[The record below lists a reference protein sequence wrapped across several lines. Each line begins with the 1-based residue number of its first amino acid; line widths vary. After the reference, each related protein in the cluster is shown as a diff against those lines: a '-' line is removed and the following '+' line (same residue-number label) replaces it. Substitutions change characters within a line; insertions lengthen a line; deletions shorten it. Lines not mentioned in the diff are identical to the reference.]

1 MTLRPRRFGT
11 AARLLVV
18 VLLTGAGAGLG
29 GIALTLLLHL
39 VQHLAYGHTEDTFL
53 RGVEQASVVRRVL
66 VMTVGGAAVG
76 IGWWLLGSLR
86 PRQPSV
92 ADGVQEPGRLARL
105 PVSTL
110 DAGLQI
116 VAVGLGASLGREGAP
131 RQVGAALGS
140 WLAGRARLTP
150 AQRSTVVACGAGA
163 GLAAVYNVPL
173 SGALFTLEVLLRSA
187 RPRHVVP
194 AALSSAVATAVAL
207 LLLPDAP
214 TYDATGLAV
223 TGPLLLFAVLIGPV
237 AAGAGAMFLQVMAAA
252 GAHRPGT
259 GRLPVTVPG
268 AFAIV
273 GALAAGYPE
282 LLGNGKGLTQIALTG
297 RPALLLLAAVLVLKP
312 LATALCLSS
321 GANGGLLTPALAT
334 GAVLGALSGRGWEL
348 LLPGTAPGGYALVTA
363 TAVLA
368 TTQRAPLTAL
378 ALGLE
383 LTHATG
389 ALLVPMA
396 LATAVAYGC
405 TALWRASR
413 SREPGGWS
421 GRRDQLNR
429 GG

>member
-1 MTLRPRRFGT
+1 VTFRPRRFGT

-53 RGVEQASVVRRVL
+53 RGVQQASVVRRVL

-86 PRQPSV
+86 PRQPS
-92 ADGVQEPGRLARL
+92 AAAGQEPGRPARL

-173 SGALFTLEVLLRSA
+173 SGTLFTLEVLLRSA

-194 AALSSAVATAVAL
+194 AALSSAVATAIAL
-207 LLLPDAP
+207 LVLPDAP

-237 AAGAGAMFLQVMAAA
+237 AAGVGAMFGQVMAAA
-252 GAHRPGT
+252 RAHRPGT
-259 GRLPVTVPG
+259 RRLPVTVPG

-282 LLGNGKGLTQIALTG
+282 LLGNGKGLTQIALNG
-297 RPALLLLAAVLVLKP
+297 RPALLLLAVVLVLKP

-334 GAVLGALSGRGWEL
+334 GAVLGVLSGRG
-348 LLPGTAPGGYALVTA
+348 
-363 TAVLA
+363 
-368 TTQRAPLTAL
+368 
-378 ALGLE
+378 
-383 LTHATG
+383 
-389 ALLVPMA
+389 
-396 LATAVAYGC
+396 
-405 TALWRASR
+405 
-413 SREPGGWS
+413 
-421 GRRDQLNR
+421 
-429 GG
+429 

>member
-1 MTLRPRRFGT
+1 MTFRPRRFGT

-86 PRQPSV
+86 PRQRSV
-92 ADGVQEPGRLARL
+92 AAMEEPGRPARL
-105 PVSTL
+105 RVSTL

-150 AQRSTVVACGAGA
+150 AHRSTVVACGAGA

-194 AALSSAVATAVAL
+194 AALSSAVATAIAL
-207 LLLPDAP
+207 LVLPDAP

-237 AAGAGAMFLQVMAAA
+237 ASGVGAVFLQVMAAA
-252 GAHRPGT
+252 RARRPGT

-282 LLGNGKGLTQIALTG
+282 LLGNGKGVTQIALNG

-312 LATALCLSS
+312 LVTALCLSS

-348 LLPGTAPGGYALVTA
+348 VLPGTAPGGYALVTA

-413 SREPGGWS
+413 SRQPGGSS
-421 GRRDQLNR
+421 GRRDQPNF